1 MHGAGCCCYI
11 SCGIYLSADRCVVA
25 ANRTTEEEKTFHA
38 GGCRAGGKEEKPKKK
53 KMQQKKGND
62 DGRRGHTLTEM
73 AEDFVSTWRNTP
85 PTDIDHCSQPP
96 SFFFHRLFEC
106 WTFLW
111 AWPTP
116 LKLLSIWFYF
126 SRKDWNEHF
135 SRILFFK
142 LNQFYP
148 CIWL

>member
-1 MHGAGCCCYI
+1 
-11 SCGIYLSADRCVVA
+11 
-25 ANRTTEEEKTFHA
+25 
-38 GGCRAGGKEEKPKKK
+38 
-53 KMQQKKGND
+53 MQQKKGND

-126 SRKDWNEHF
+126 SRKRLKRTFLHE
-135 SRILFFK
+135 ILFFQIK
-142 LNQFYP
+142 FIFCSAHLVM
-148 CIWL
+148 